1 MWFHSQRGL
10 ADSSDHWPHVVGTDM
25 DKGCA
30 ARSCER
36 SYFLKKECSYTRAI
50 SLVPYPSVM
59 RGGCSFCQVE
69 MESLGAFSWRKI
81 FLPYYYFILFY
92 RIPTVETGWSW
103 PVKSCPRTPLILPY
117 PTSLL
122 RMQKSS
128 SGERKRLVQVLI
140 VFSLKVN
147 YVHQSKRDR
156 KYESYSWQGSGLQ
169 SLLAF
174 L

>member
-1 MWFHSQRGL
+1 
-10 ADSSDHWPHVVGTDM
+10 
-25 DKGCA
+25 
-30 ARSCER
+30 
-36 SYFLKKECSYTRAI
+36 
-50 SLVPYPSVM
+50 M

-174 L
+174 LYEFVELLPSLSGSRYQWRSFIMRSCSWFYSQDFRTPFLKKEARCHFC